1 MTHRVKPAG
10 LWLLVASLAVALAA
24 CGNAGNETTGNAQTA
39 APSEPSFK
47 DFGDYEVH
55 YNAVRSDILTAE
67 VAHAYGIERSAN
79 SVLLNVSMLRKGAD
93 GRTSPVDGTV
103 TATAYNLNGQ
113 LKSLEVRRITEGTSV
128 YFIGEVG
135 ISGSEILVFN
145 IDASPADAGTKYS
158 VQFKREF
165 FAD

>member
-1 MTHRVKPAG
+1 MTHRRRFGILCLAAAG
-10 LWLLVASLAVALAA
+10 LAVGLTA
-24 CGNAGNETTGNAQTA
+24 CGNGGETTGKAQMA
-39 APSEPSFK
+39 APSEPSFQ

-55 YNAVRSDILTAE
+55 YNAVRSDILTPE
-67 VAHAYGIERSAN
+67 VAHAYGIQRSPN
-79 SVLLNVSMLRKGAD
+79 SVLLNVSLLRKDPD
-93 GRTSPVDGTV
+93 GRTTPVDGKV

-113 LKSLEVRRITEGTSV
+113 LKGLEVRRITEGSSI

-145 IDASPADAGTKYS
+145 IDATPVDAGTKYS